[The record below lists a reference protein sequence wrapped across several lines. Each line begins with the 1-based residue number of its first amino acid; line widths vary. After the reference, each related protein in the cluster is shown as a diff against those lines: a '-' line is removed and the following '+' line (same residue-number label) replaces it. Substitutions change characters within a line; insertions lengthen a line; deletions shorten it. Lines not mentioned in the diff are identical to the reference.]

1 MQFERFVASRLRGR
15 ERQGNAVAGS
25 LNGESRG
32 GSGYAAPLVNIAV
45 WSVALG
51 VLVMLV
57 SVCVLR
63 GFQGEIRRKAVG
75 FGSHIVVKP
84 YAMGNTYEEV
94 PVDVRRAEV
103 EAIRHTEGVRHVQF
117 FADKG
122 GMVKTDDQIHG
133 IVLKGLERGYD
144 SSFFAG
150 CLVEGRLFALPD
162 SGAGNEVIV
171 SRSLADRLE
180 LEVGDKLRTYFWQ
193 GDNYRARALSISGI
207 YNTDLADFDLHYV
220 VGDLRQVR
228 GLNGW
233 EDWQAAGYEVLVED
247 FGRLDEVVH
256 RLQERLGYDL
266 TVTTIVDQNPALFA
280 WLDLLDGNVV
290 LIIAVMMLVCA
301 VSVVSALLIFIF
313 ENISTIGVL
322 KTLGADNRSIRTI
335 FVTRGAVTALKGIA
349 IGGTLAVVLCAVQK
363 ATGIIRLNPESY
375 AMSTVPIEL
384 GVGTVAAVA
393 AGTLAV
399 CVLAMLI
406 PATYISSVEPAKSI
420 KFD

>member
-1 MQFERFVASRLRGR
+1 MRFEQFVAKRLRGK
-15 ERQGNAVAGS
+15 ERRADHVPATEKGRD
-25 LNGESRG
+25 SRA
-32 GSGYAAPLVNIAV
+32 SAYSRPLVNIAV

-51 VLVMLV
+51 VLVMIV

-75 FGSHIVVKP
+75 FGSHIVVKL
-84 YAMGNTYEEV
+84 YSMGNTYEEV

-103 EAIRHTEGVRHVQF
+103 ERIRNTEGVRHVQF

-122 GMVKTDDQIHG
+122 GMVKTADQIHG
-133 IVLKGLERGYD
+133 IVLKGLDRGYD
-144 SSFFAG
+144 STFFAG
-150 CLVEGRLFALPD
+150 CMVEGRLFALPD

-171 SRSLADRLE
+171 SRTLADRLE
-180 LEVGDKLRTYFWQ
+180 VEVGDKLRTYFWQ
-193 GDNYRARALSISGI
+193 GESYRARAFVVSGI

-228 GLNGW
+228 NLNGW
-233 EDWQAAGYEVLVED
+233 DNWQAAGYEVLVD
-247 FGRLDEVVH
+247 NFGRLDEVVQ
-256 RLQERLGYDL
+256 RLQEKMGYDL
-266 TVTTIVDQNPALFA
+266 TLTTIVDQNPALFA
-280 WLDLLDGNVV
+280 WLDLLDSNVV

-313 ENISTIGVL
+313 ENTSTIGVL
-322 KTLGADNRSIRTI
+322 KTLGANNRSIRRI
-335 FVTRGAVTALKGIA
+335 FVMRGATTALKGIA

-363 ATGIIRLNPESY
+363 YTGLIHLNPESY

-384 GVGTVAAVA
+384 SAWTVAAVA
-393 AGTLAV
+393 AGTLGV
-399 CVLAMLI
+399 CILAMLI

>member
-1 MQFERFVASRLRGR
+1 M
-15 ERQGNAVAGS
+15 
-25 LNGESRG
+25 
-32 GSGYAAPLVNIAV
+32 
-45 WSVALG
+45 
-51 VLVMLV
+51 
-57 SVCVLR
+57 
-63 GFQGEIRRKAVG
+63 
-75 FGSHIVVKP
+75 
-84 YAMGNTYEEV
+84 
-94 PVDVRRAEV
+94 
-103 EAIRHTEGVRHVQF
+103 
-117 FADKG
+117 
-122 GMVKTDDQIHG
+122 
-133 IVLKGLERGYD
+133 
-144 SSFFAG
+144 
-150 CLVEGRLFALPD
+150 
-162 SGAGNEVIV
+162 
-171 SRSLADRLE
+171 
-180 LEVGDKLRTYFWQ
+180 
-193 GDNYRARALSISGI
+193 
-207 YNTDLADFDLHYV
+207 

-228 GLNGW
+228 GLNSW

-290 LIIAVMMLVCA
+290 LIIAV
-301 VSVVSALLIFIF
+301 SVVSALLIFIF

-322 KTLGADNRSIRTI
+322 KTLGADNQSIRTI